1 MERSMQTNGSQ
12 SSVQYYEQLSNKLG
26 WFSIALGLAEVAA
39 PSQVAALIGVRD
51 DDKTRNVL
59 RAYGVRELTAGV
71 GILTEKR
78 PAGWLWARVGGDV
91 LDLISLSSAR
101 STDKARSVV
110 STAAVLGV
118 TALDVVCAKQLS
130 EYGKGQTH
138 HHKIVSAVT
147 INRPVED
154 VYEFWSDFERW
165 PQFMRHIESVQRT
178 GPTTSHW
185 KARGPLGVTVEWNS
199 EITHNEP
206 NRLIGWRSVEGSDIH
221 NAGRVR
227 FEPAPG
233 GRGTKVAAEIFYAP
247 PGGELTAAVAKLL
260 GQIPQAQIHDELR
273 AFKQIME
280 VGEVV
285 KSDASIHRGLHA
297 AQPPEAVSV

>member
-1 MERSMQTNGSQ
+1 METSMQTNGSQ

-59 RAYGVRELTAGV
+59 RAYGLRELTAGV

-147 INRPVED
+147 INRPVEE
-154 VYEFWSDFERW
+154 VYQFWSDFERW

-178 GPTTSHW
+178 GPKTSHW

-199 EITHNEP
+199 EITP
-206 NRLIGWRSVEGSDIH
+206 TSRI
-221 NAGRVR
+221 A
-227 FEPAPG
+227 
-233 GRGTKVAAEIFYAP
+233 
-247 PGGELTAAVAKLL
+247 
-260 GQIPQAQIHDELR
+260 
-273 AFKQIME
+273 
-280 VGEVV
+280 
-285 KSDASIHRGLHA
+285 
-297 AQPPEAVSV
+297 